1 MKNNLRK
8 FDIYPSFYEVVTG
21 RVIILFPLT
30 FTLLMLVPFLFDS
43 SIILDDNQLDMML
56 GPMLIYFFACLIEM
70 FVLNNLV
77 KKYVKPFRLTS
88 SAIYIPNWLWERELI
103 IPRCKVDF
111 IEIHG
116 YEVYLPRVGVIKQF
130 KNVCIFTTDGEIY
143 KLSIGNAP
151 SGDLSALSLL
161 EYDLRYIEL
170 NNPLNYQLFC
180 QLRYSRVHLILFSF
194 VFFLTAISFGKLL
207 Y

>member
-1 MKNNLRK
+1 MENNLRK
-8 FDIYPSFYEVVTG
+8 FDIYPSFYEVFTG
-21 RVIILFPLT
+21 RVIILFPLSV
-30 FTLLMLVPFLFDS
+30 TLLMLVPFLFES

-56 GPMLIYFFACLIEM
+56 GPMLIWFFAHLIEM

-77 KKYVKPFRLTS
+77 KKYVKPFRLSS

-103 IPRCKVDF
+103 IPRCNVDF
-111 IEIHG
+111 IEIQF
-116 YEVYLPRVGVIKQF
+116 YEVYKKGGRVIKLF

-143 KLSIGNAP
+143 KLSIGIAP
-151 SGDLSALSLL
+151 SGDLSVLSLP
-161 EYDLRYIEL
+161 EYDLRYIKL
-170 NNPLNYQLFC
+170 NNALNYQFFN

-194 VFFLTAISFGKLL
+194 VFFLTAISFVKLL